1 MLAVQVIDTGV
12 GLTPEEIPELCNKF
26 GKLFRTAE
34 MNHEGIGLGLTIS
47 KALIEALGGTLKIA
61 SDGKDLGSVFAFT
74 MKMDNISEEPSS
86 VQTISRQTG
95 TITAIVEER
104 KSKNKKRKKNAPRK
118 TDSLKEYQKST
129 SQTQ

>member
-47 KALIEALGGTLKIA
+47 KALIEALGGTLQIA

-74 MKMDNISEEPSS
+74 MKMHNNSEEPSS
-86 VQTISRQTG
+86 V
-95 TITAIVEER
+95 
-104 KSKNKKRKKNAPRK
+104 
-118 TDSLKEYQKST
+118 
-129 SQTQ
+129 

>member
-47 KALIEALGGTLKIA
+47 KALIEALGGSLQIA

-74 MKMDNISEEPSS
+74 MKMQNISEEPSS
-86 VQTISRQTG
+86 LQTIC
-95 TITAIVEER
+95 
-104 KSKNKKRKKNAPRK
+104 KK
-118 TDSLKEYQKST
+118 
-129 SQTQ
+129 